1 MTAMSLAAS
10 QNNADAVKELLNHGA
25 DPTILNSE
33 GLSCMD
39 IALNNRFHDV
49 CMVIANSDKYVYAG
63 IILNAETISSPS

>member
-1 MTAMSLAAS
+1 MTALSLAAVK
-10 QNNADAVKELLNHGA
+10 NNADAVKALLDHGA

-49 CMVIANSDKYVYAG
+49 CMVIANSDKYEWTYEL
-63 IILNAETISSPS
+63 I